1 MFRTMLRI
9 WIRFNP
15 DPDPGKFS
23 NPDLD
28 PGKKA
33 KIFKGMTK
41 KFSHFFKNVT

>member
-1 MFRTMLRI
+1 MFRTVLRI

-23 NPDLD
+23 NPDPDPD

-33 KIFKGMTK
+33 QIFIGMT
-41 KFSHFFKNVT
+41 